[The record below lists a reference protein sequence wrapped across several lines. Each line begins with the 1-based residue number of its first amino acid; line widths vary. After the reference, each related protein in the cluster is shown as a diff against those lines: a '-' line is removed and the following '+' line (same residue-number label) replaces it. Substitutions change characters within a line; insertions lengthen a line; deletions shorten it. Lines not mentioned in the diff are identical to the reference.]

1 VLAAF
6 STMVGALVLSR
17 IVDDDDLSR
26 QLLDSATA
34 SVLGPDAD
42 AGGSA

>member
-1 VLAAF
+1 
-6 STMVGALVLSR
+6 MVGALVLSR

-26 QLLDSATA
+26 RLLDAATD

-42 AGGSA
+42 AGGRA

>member
-17 IVDDDDLSR
+17 IVDDEDLSR
-26 QLLDSATA
+26 RLLDAATD
-34 SVLGPDAD
+34 SVLGPDAKES
-42 AGGSA
+42 GGA